1 MSQISKQKK
10 IAKSIID
17 EFSSASSSEEEEEKE
32 EKIRYSPSSSFDIN
46 PNYFELPWNRAENN
60 PNIIIKGTEIKVLP
74 IPKLSTQSSLYSF
87 FKNFGDIIGIEI
99 PEKNKSIAYI
109 RFSSLLP
116 AQILVSKKK
125 IIINNESVRIYPSND
140 NLTLFVG
147 NLDRKWSYEQ
157 FKSFISEKISNYL
170 SIRFIADPNNK
181 KLNRGYAFIEF
192 SNSLFARKAY
202 DIMCENMV
210 VKGRALTIDWAKG
223 LDSDNDINKCQLH
236 ISGITNEIK
245 TDALFDA
252 LSQHG
257 HIVNLKLSRD
267 SKKND
272 RTDYGFV
279 TYSSKEEA
287 EKALNEFDSSR
298 YFQSKLTLEYAKKLS
313 SIISHR
319 MKVKGNILEKK
330 RIRDYEN
337 DD

>member
-1 MSQISKQKK
+1 MSQISKPKK

-17 EFSSASSSEEEEEKE
+17 DFSSASSSEDEEEEKI
-32 EKIRYSPSSSFDIN
+32 KYSPSCSLGIE

-60 PNIIIKGTEIKVLP
+60 PNIIIKGTEIKVSP
-74 IPKLSTQSSLYSF
+74 IPKISNQSSLYSI

-116 AQILVSKKK
+116 AQNLISKKK
-125 IIINNESVRIYPSND
+125 ILINNEAARIYPSND

-147 NLDRKWSYEQ
+147 NLDRKWSYDQ
-157 FKSFISEKISNYL
+157 FKNLISQKISNYS
-170 SIRFIADPNNK
+170 SIRFISDPNNK
-181 KLNRGYAFIEF
+181 NLNRGYAFIEF

-202 DIMCENMV
+202 DKISENMV

-245 TDALFDA
+245 TEALFDA

-267 SKKND
+267 SKKD
-272 RTDYGFV
+272 GRTDYGFV
-279 TYSSKEEA
+279 TYSSKDEA

-298 YFQSKLTLEYAKKLS
+298 YFQTKLTLEYAKKLS

-319 MKVKGNILEKK
+319 IKVKGNILERK
-330 RIRDYEN
+330 RIRDFDN